1 MNRLALITGVGRRN
15 SIAYAVA
22 QQLASDGW
30 DLLLNYWHS
39 YDDRL
44 ELPRSS
50 SDLEELAQFAREQG
64 VNVELLPANL
74 EDPSTP
80 QKLIDHAEKLHREQ
94 GFGELTGLVLSHCE
108 SVDSDVF
115 STTVES
121 WDRHYAVNVRA
132 NWLLIKAF
140 AESADTNPQNLKRVV
155 ALTSDHTAH
164 NLPYGSSKGALDRL
178 VIASGIEL
186 GARGFRCNLI
196 NPGPINTGWMDE
208 ATEQYLAAQTPAG
221 HLGKP
226 QDTADLISFLFS
238 DAGGWIN
245 SQLLHSNGG
254 FGAK

>member
-1 MNRLALITGVGRRN
+1 MHRLALITGVGRRN

-22 QQLASDGW
+22 QQLAVDGW
-30 DLLLNYWHS
+30 DLLLNYWHP

-44 ELPRSS
+44 ALPRES
-50 SDLEELAQFAREQG
+50 SDLDTLAEFARAQG
-64 VNVELLPANL
+64 VNVELVPANL
-74 EDPSTP
+74 EDPETP
-80 QKLIDHAEKLHREQ
+80 HALIERAQNLHREQ
-94 GFGELTGLVLSHCE
+94 GFGELAGIVLSHCE
-108 SVDSDVF
+108 SVDSDVL
-115 STTVES
+115 STTLES

-140 AESADTNPQNLKRVV
+140 AESADSNPESLKRVI

-186 GARGFRCNLI
+186 GSRGFRCNLI
-196 NPGPINTGWMDE
+196 NPGPINTGWMDDE
-208 ATEQYLAAQTPAG
+208 TEQYLAARTPAG

-226 QDTADLISFLFS
+226 QDIADLVSFLFS
-238 DAGGWIN
+238 DSGGWIN